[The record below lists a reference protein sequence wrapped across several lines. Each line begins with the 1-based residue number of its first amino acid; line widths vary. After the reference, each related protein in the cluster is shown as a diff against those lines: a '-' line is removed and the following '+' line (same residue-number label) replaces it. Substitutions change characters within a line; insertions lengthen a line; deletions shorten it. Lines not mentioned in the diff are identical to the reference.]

1 MTVSPILPRLR
12 SVVQNTLDGRAS
24 SKDDVEWEVTLGLMQ
39 TQEEIILVAN
49 VYICL
54 SRLDDQDCGIETKV
68 LNSLPIETCTNE
80 FLAQWVD
87 EAWDLLVLR
96 GMEVLTFSSD

>member
-1 MTVSPILPRLR
+1 MTVSRILSRLN

-24 SKDDVEWEVTLGLMQ
+24 SHDDVEWEVALGMMQ
-39 TQEEIILVAN
+39 TEEDVILVVN

-68 LNSLPIETCTNE
+68 LNSLPLDVCTNE
-80 FLAQWVD
+80 FLAEWVD